1 MEDINSK
8 DEIQLLTVSETA
20 KLLSVHR
27 STVYRLILEDS
38 EFPKIYQFGFGKRF
52 NKDDVLTYIHSKRT

>member
-1 MEDINSK
+1 MDDTNVGDIT
-8 DEIQLLTVSETA
+8 LLTVTETA

-38 EFPKIYQFGFGKRF
+38 EFPAVYEFGFGKRF
-52 NKDDVLTYIHSKRT
+52 NKEDVLNYILSKRT